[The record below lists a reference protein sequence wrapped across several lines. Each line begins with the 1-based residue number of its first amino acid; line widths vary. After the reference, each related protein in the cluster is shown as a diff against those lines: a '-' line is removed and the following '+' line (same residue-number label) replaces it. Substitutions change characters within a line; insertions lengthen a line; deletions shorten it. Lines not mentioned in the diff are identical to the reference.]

1 MDQVHSPFPW
11 NLLEYME
18 TPLPEGMTKDFEI
31 HAHLLCEMD
40 TEEFIPGPGA
50 IKYANPNEAGE
61 DSTIGLGME
70 VKILEDTAP
79 NEAGKD
85 SEQVAALPPPGG
97 SEAWQFPPDNIGGP
111 PKHPSNEE
119 SLDSIF
125 EDTPPKLPHA
135 HSKYYREKLAVHV
148 QYWEEVAIGSYARHR
163 SGF

>member
-1 MDQVHSPFPW
+1 
-11 NLLEYME
+11 
-18 TPLPEGMTKDFEI
+18 
-31 HAHLLCEMD
+31 MD

-50 IKYANPNEAGE
+50 ITYASPNESGE

-70 VKILEDTAP
+70 AKILEGTAP

-85 SEQVAALPPPGG
+85 SEQVAARPPPGG

-119 SLDSIF
+119 SLDDSIF
-125 EDTPPKLPHA
+125 EDTPPELPDRN
-135 HSKYYREKLAVHV
+135 SKDYKEKSAVHV
-148 QYWEEVAIGSYARHR
+148 QYWEKVAIGRYARHR